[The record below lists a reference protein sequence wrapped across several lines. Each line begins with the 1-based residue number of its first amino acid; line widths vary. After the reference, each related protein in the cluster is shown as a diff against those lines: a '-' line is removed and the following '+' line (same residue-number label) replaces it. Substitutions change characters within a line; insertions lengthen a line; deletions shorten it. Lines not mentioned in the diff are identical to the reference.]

1 MIDLRTL
8 QRALGGEISA
18 GQLRCPGPG
27 HSAVDRSLSVKPDD
41 SAPDGFLVHS
51 FAGDDA
57 IACKDYVRERLG
69 LPAFKPNGGNGRRRA
84 SDDAIE
90 RALMAAVRSQAAERP
105 KGRVIA
111 TFNYTDADGTLLYQV
126 RRTEP
131 KSFPQRRP
139 DGNGGW
145 IDNLDGVRRVPYRFP
160 ELLKFPDATVF
171 IPEGEGKADRLA
183 ALGHCAT
190 WAASCKWTDD
200 CVQALAGRDVII
212 LQDKDAKRGGEPGR
226 TKARKTAQAL
236 HGVAKSIRVVLLP
249 GLNAE
254 INDVSN
260 WLDADPRNAEK
271 LVDICFDAPEWMPG
285 DDTDTNTGTTN
296 ATNDNTA
303 KEESKPAADDA
314 KPPERLILSS
324 GEFVESFEAPNPLI
338 ESIVMRKYIYALT
351 GHVAKGKTAVAL
363 LWTAH
368 VGLGRILGNL
378 EVEQGK
384 VLYLAG
390 ENFVDV
396 QMRWIAMA
404 QQMDFDPKTIPVH
417 FRPGRFMLSKKM
429 NRLRH
434 EVEELGGVDFI
445 VVDSSA
451 AFFEGDDEN
460 SNAQAGVHARRL
472 RELTKFEGEPCVL
485 VLCHPPKN
493 AGDDNLQPRGA
504 GALIAEWDGNL
515 TATKDG
521 SVTTIHYQI
530 KIRGPDFSPISFLL
544 RNVTHERL
552 KSKTGKLI
560 PTVIAEPLSAER
572 EEEMHKAARN
582 EEDDLMH
589 AVNDHPRC
597 NQAELARLLGWIS
610 RKGERQKSKVHRIIR
625 ELKKQKLVEETRSG
639 IKLTNKGREAIEESA
654 K

>member
-1 MIDLRTL
+1 MIDLRSL
-8 QRALGGEISA
+8 QRALGGEISD

-27 HSAVDRSLSVKPDD
+27 HSAIDRSLSVKID
-41 SAPDGFLVHS
+41 SNAPDGFLVHTFS
-51 FAGDDA
+51 PADDP
-57 IACKDYVRERLG
+57 IACKDYVREKLG
-69 LPAFKPNGGNGRRRA
+69 LPAFKPNGGNGRGRA

-90 RALMAAVRSQAAERP
+90 RALMAAVQGQRAERP
-105 KGRVIA
+105 KGRLVA
-111 TFNYTDADGTLLYQV
+111 TFDYTDENAQLLYQV
-126 RRTEP
+126 LKYDP
-131 KSFPQRRP
+131 KDFRQRRP
-139 DGNGGW
+139 NGNGGFIW
-145 IDNLDGVRRVPYRFP
+145 SLDDARRVLYRWP

-171 IPEGEGKADRLA
+171 ICEGEKDADRVA
-183 ALGHCAT
+183 SLGHCAT
-190 WAASCKWTDD
+190 TVAHGKWTDD
-200 CVQALAGRDVII
+200 CVQALVGRDVII
-212 LQDKDAKRGGEPGR
+212 LQDNDKGGR
-226 TKARKTAQAL
+226 TKALEAAQAL
-236 HGVAKSIRVVLLP
+236 HGTATSIRIVPLP
-249 GLNAE
+249 DLPNKG
-254 INDVSN
+254 DVSD
-260 WLDADPRNAEK
+260 WLDADPRRAEK
-271 LVDICFDAPEWMPG
+271 FVDVCMNVPEWAPG
-285 DDTDTNTGTTN
+285 DDTNANTNT
-296 ATNDNTA
+296 NDDTA
-303 KEESKPAADDA
+303 KEESKPAGGAAGDA

-324 GEFVESFEAPNPLI
+324 AEFVGSFEAPDPLI
-338 ESIVMRKYIYALT
+338 EGILMRKYIYALT

-363 LWTAH
+363 LCTAH
-368 VGLGRILGNL
+368 VGLGRILGTL
-378 EVEQGK
+378 EVEQGR

-404 QQMDFDPKTIPVH
+404 QQMDFDPETIPVH

-472 RELTKFEGEPCVL
+472 RELTKFKGEPCVL

-610 RKGERQKSKVHRIIR
+610 RKGEPQKSKVHRIIR

-639 IKLTNKGREAIEESA
+639 IRLTNKGREAIEEDA